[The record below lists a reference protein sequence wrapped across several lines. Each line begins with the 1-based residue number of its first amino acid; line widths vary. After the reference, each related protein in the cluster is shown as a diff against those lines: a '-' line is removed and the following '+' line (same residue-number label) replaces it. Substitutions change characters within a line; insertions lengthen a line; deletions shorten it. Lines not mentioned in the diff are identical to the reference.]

1 MATATFLF
9 HGELAEF
16 LARGRRGGAFS
27 HSCARAATVKH
38 AIESLGVPHT
48 EAGRLTVNDRAATLA
63 RIVREGDAIE
73 VFPHRAADA
82 CPGEAPSFI
91 ADAHLGGLA
100 RLLRMLG
107 FDTLFENAY
116 TDRQIL
122 EIAGRERRV
131 LLTRDRE
138 LLKCRD
144 VLRGCYVHARKPGA
158 QFEEVVVR
166 YALARHAKPFTLC
179 LHCNFR
185 LEAAARSAVA
195 ERVPAPIVER
205 YAEFVCC
212 AGCRR
217 IYWQGSHWERMR
229 AMLGG
234 VLAEALP
241 VYSSSINSERR

>member
-16 LARGRRGGAFS
+16 LARERRGGAFS
-27 HSCARAATVKH
+27 HPCARAATVKH

-48 EAGRLTVNDRAATLA
+48 EAGRLTVNDQAATLS
-63 RIVREGDAIE
+63 RIVRESDVIE
-73 VFPHRAADA
+73 VFPHQVADA
-82 CPGEAPSFI
+82 FPGATPIFI

-107 FDTLFENAY
+107 ADTLFENAY
-116 TDRQIL
+116 TDRRIL

-131 LLTRDRE
+131 LLTRDHE

-144 VLRGCYVHARKPGA
+144 VLRGCFVHARKPEA
-158 QFEEVVVR
+158 QLKEVVAR
-166 YALARHAKPFTLC
+166 YDLARHARPFTLC

-185 LEAAARSAVA
+185 LEPAARSAVA
-195 ERVPAPIVER
+195 ECVPARIVER
-205 YAEFVCC
+205 YAEFMSC

-229 AMLGG
+229 AMLNGI
-234 VLAEALP
+234 VPEA
-241 VYSSSINSERR
+241 NA

>member
-16 LARGRRGGAFS
+16 LGRGKRGGAFS

-48 EAGRLTVNDRAATLA
+48 EAGRMTVNDQAATLA
-63 RIVREGDAIE
+63 RIVREGDVLA
-73 VFPHRAADA
+73 VFPHHAADA
-82 CPGEAPSFI
+82 FPSGTPIFI

-107 FDTLFENAY
+107 IDTLFENAY
-116 TDRQIL
+116 TDRGIL
-122 EIAGRERRV
+122 EIAARERRV

-138 LLKCRD
+138 LLKCRE
-144 VLRGCYVHARKPGA
+144 VLRGCFVHAQKPEA
-158 QFEEVVVR
+158 QLKEVVVR

-179 LHCNFR
+179 LHCNCR
-185 LEAAARSAVA
+185 LEAAARSEVA
-195 ERVPAPIVER
+195 KCVPETIVER
-205 YAEFVCC
+205 YAEFMCC

-217 IYWQGSHWERMR
+217 IYWQGSHWEHMR
-229 AMLGG
+229 DMLKG
-234 VLAEALP
+234 VM
-241 VYSSSINSERR
+241 SDG